1 MPPIAPEGKKRTAG
15 VLSLY
20 DCWGAL
26 SSRGSPE
33 HPSIPGCPGL
43 CHVLSYSVLT
53 VALSGA
59 DVILAL
65 SKRKPRLRKTVNIFK
80 LRHQPPSLKLVFLLL
95 GILPACREAGRDV
108 RGRARWGGQ
117 LEDSVCK
124 CSPRGALGEEWVGWG
139 GGELPRE
146 RGGWRNRE
154 GGPVQP
160 RGALRVRVA
169 PIILGPRKTQ
179 LPVMWESGGAVTPW
193 IYLGQLVSFLG
204 L

>member
-1 MPPIAPEGKKRTAG
+1 MPPIAPEGKKRTSG

-59 DVILAL
+59 DVVLAL

-117 LEDSVCK
+117 LEDSV
-124 CSPRGALGEEWVGWG
+124 SASA
-139 GGELPRE
+139 LPRE
-146 RGGWRNRE
+146 PWGRNGWAGVE
-154 GGPVQP
+154 GSFPG
-160 RGALRVRVA
+160 RGA
-169 PIILGPRKTQ
+169 
-179 LPVMWESGGAVTPW
+179 GGEIGRGVQSSPGE
-193 IYLGQLVSFLG
+193 L
-204 L
+204 